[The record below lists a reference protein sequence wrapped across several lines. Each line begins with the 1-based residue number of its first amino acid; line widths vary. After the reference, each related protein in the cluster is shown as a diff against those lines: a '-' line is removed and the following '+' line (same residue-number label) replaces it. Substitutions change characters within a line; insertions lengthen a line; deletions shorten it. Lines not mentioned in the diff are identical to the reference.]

1 MRAAPP
7 RPVDAEPIRIGVSAC
22 LLGQSVR
29 YDGGHKRN
37 CFLVE
42 TLGPFVEWVPV
53 CPEVEIGLGIPRPT
67 LRLEAHVDG
76 ALHLVTSS
84 TGEDR
89 TAAMQRYARARV
101 DALARQGLCGYVL
114 KKDSPSCGM
123 ERVKVYGRNAMRSR
137 RGRGVFAAELLA
149 RCSSLPVEDEGR
161 LKDPRLR
168 ENFVERVFAYHRWRM
183 LLGQRPW
190 AWRHL
195 VAFHTVNKLQVLAHS
210 PRAYT
215 RLGRLVATPGSDR
228 SAIRAQYE
236 REFMT
241 ALSTP
246 ATRPRHVNVLQHILG
261 HFRGR
266 LDAPTRAALRT
277 AVADYVAGY

>member
-101 DALARQGLCGYVL
+101 DALARQSLCGYVL

-123 ERVKVYGRNAMRSR
+123 ERVRVYDAAGVPEEDRPTRTGPPTSR
-137 RGRGVFAAELLA
+137 EGRGLFAEALL
-149 RCSSLPVEDEGR
+149 RRLP
-161 LKDPRLR
+161 
-168 ENFVERVFAYHRWRM
+168 A
-183 LLGQRPW
+183 
-190 AWRHL
+190 
-195 VAFHTVNKLQVLAHS
+195 
-210 PRAYT
+210 
-215 RLGRLVATPGSDR
+215 
-228 SAIRAQYE
+228 
-236 REFMT
+236 
-241 ALSTP
+241 
-246 ATRPRHVNVLQHILG
+246 
-261 HFRGR
+261 
-266 LDAPTRAALRT
+266 
-277 AVADYVAGY
+277 